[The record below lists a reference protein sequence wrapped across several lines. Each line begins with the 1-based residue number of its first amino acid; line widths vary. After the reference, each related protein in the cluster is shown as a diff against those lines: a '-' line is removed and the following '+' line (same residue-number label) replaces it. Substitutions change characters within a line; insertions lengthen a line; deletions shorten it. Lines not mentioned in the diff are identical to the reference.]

1 LPSLIRASLSDGDRV
16 GYPEAV
22 KLSTAAHLTPGP
34 DAQVKSL
41 NDGGV
46 IVDTRTGKCW
56 ELNAVGFAIWQQIAA
71 GKTLAE
77 TAEAVAAR
85 YSISTVTSADDVL
98 AFAQSLLREG
108 LLELPAGTDPD
119 AATG

>member
-1 LPSLIRASLSDGDRV
+1 V
-16 GYPEAV
+16 GYPQLV
-22 KLSTAAHLTPGP
+22 KLLSGARLTPGP
-34 DAQVKSL
+34 DAQVKAL
-41 NDGGV
+41 NDCGV

-77 TAEAVAAR
+77 AAEALAAR
-85 YSISTVTSADDVL
+85 YSISKTTTADDVM

-108 LLELPAGTDPD
+108 LLELSADTDTD